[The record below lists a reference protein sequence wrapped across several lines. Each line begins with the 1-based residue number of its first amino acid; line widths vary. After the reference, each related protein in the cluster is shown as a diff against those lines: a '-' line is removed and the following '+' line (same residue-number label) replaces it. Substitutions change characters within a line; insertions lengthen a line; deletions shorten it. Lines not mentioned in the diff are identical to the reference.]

1 MIKIN
6 KDFLFD
12 GPIRPSTVAE
22 IIQLATE
29 HEVGAHSIFI
39 GQVRADTIDDKK
51 VTGIE
56 YSAYREML
64 VPEMQK
70 IIHIVVEKYNDL
82 KQIHILHSTG
92 LVRTG
97 EISLM
102 VFVACGH
109 RKQSFKAV
117 EEIVELIKEKIPV
130 WKKEVFEDHS
140 HQWPHNKKD

>member
-6 KDFLFD
+6 KDFLLD
-12 GPIRPSTVAE
+12 GPIKPSIVAE
-22 IIQLATE
+22 IIQSASE
-29 HEVGAHSIFI
+29 QEVGAHSIFI
-39 GQVRADTIDDKK
+39 GQVRADNIENKN

-56 YSAYREML
+56 YTAYKEML
-64 VPEMQK
+64 EPEMQK
-70 IIHIVVEKYNDL
+70 IIYIVVKKYDDL

-92 LVRTG
+92 LVKTG

-130 WKKEVFEDHS
+130 WKKEIFEDKT